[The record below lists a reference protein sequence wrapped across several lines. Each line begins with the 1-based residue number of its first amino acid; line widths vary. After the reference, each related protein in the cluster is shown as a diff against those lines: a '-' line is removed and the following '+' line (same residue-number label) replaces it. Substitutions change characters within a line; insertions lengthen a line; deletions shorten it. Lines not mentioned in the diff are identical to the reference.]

1 MAVAV
6 GIAAGYGAVCFHWLL
21 AKSDYVF
28 FVLLGGKLRQLS
40 PYAVLLVP
48 ALGGLL
54 VGPLV
59 YFVAREARGHG
70 VPEIMLAVAHQG
82 GRIRARVALIKGLAA
97 ALTIGSGGSAGQH
110 GPAVQIGSGLG
121 SLLAQRLRLPAERTR
136 LLVACG
142 AAGGIAATFN
152 APIGGVIFAL
162 EVILRNFSTR
172 SFGFVVIS
180 SVSAVVIAHMYLGDA
195 AVIDVPRYF
204 LVSAWEFPL
213 YLALGA
219 AAAVTARG
227 FIWALYAAD
236 DLFENWRLPEYLKP
250 AIGGLA
256 VGVIGVWFPRVF
268 GIGYDA
274 TEAAL
279 TGWIALGIMA
289 ALVLVKIVGTSL
301 SLGSGG
307 SGGVFAP
314 SLFVGAMLGG
324 VFGRA
329 VNAAWPDVTAPAG
342 AYGLVGMGALFAGVA
357 HAPMTAIIILFEM
370 TGDYRII
377 GPLMVAC
384 VVSSL
389 LSEFLGRESIYT
401 RKLARRGVDVFG
413 AEPDL
418 LDAIAVRDAMVADTA
433 ALPQSATVQELLAM
447 FARGDAASIPVV
459 DRRGVLIGIVSR
471 SDAESAVLHGSP
483 DATAGDIMTPDP
495 VTCSADE
502 SLTLALQRLTS
513 RDVAAL
519 PVVDPDETGRVVGM
533 LRRRDIIAAY
543 DRARRER
550 PEIVARV
557 DRLRESVAGA
567 RVFEVEVLGGST
579 AANIQVRDLSLPA
592 DTLLVAVRRGER
604 TLIPRG
610 DTVLRPGDRI
620 VAVAEPG
627 QLEALRDVFGLGRE
641 E

>member
-1 MAVAV
+1 
-6 GIAAGYGAVCFHWLL
+6 
-21 AKSDYVF
+21 
-28 FVLLGGKLRQLS
+28 
-40 PYAVLLVP
+40 
-48 ALGGLL
+48 
-54 VGPLV
+54 
-59 YFVAREARGHG
+59 
-70 VPEIMLAVAHQG
+70 MLAVAHQG
-82 GRIRARVALIKGLAA
+82 GRIRGRVSLIKGLAA

-110 GPAVQIGSGLG
+110 GPAVQIGAGLG

-152 APIGGVIFAL
+152 APVGGVLFAL

-195 AVIDVPRYF
+195 TVIDVPRYF

-236 DLFENWRLPEYLKP
+236 DLFENWRLPEYVKP

-256 VGVIGVWFPRVF
+256 VGVIGVWFPRVL
-268 GIGYDA
+268 GIGYDV
-274 TEAAL
+274 TQAAL

-289 ALVLVKIVGTSL
+289 ALVLVKIVATSL

-342 AYGLVGMGALFAGVA
+342 AYGLVGMGALFAGIA
-357 HAPMTAIIILFEM
+357 HAPMTAIIILFEI

-384 VVSSL
+384 VASSL

-418 LDAIAVRDAMVADTA
+418 TDAIAVREAMATDFTPM
-433 ALPQSATVQELLAM
+433 PQSASVPELLAM
-447 FARGDAASIPVV
+447 FARGDAASIPIL
-459 DRRGVLIGIVSR
+459 DRRGALIGIVSR
-471 SDAESAVLHGSP
+471 SDAEDAVLQASS

-519 PVVDPDETGRVVGM
+519 PVVDPDETGCVVGM
-533 LRRRDIIAAY
+533 LRRSDIIAAY

-557 DRLRESVAGA
+557 DRLRDSVAGA
-567 RVFEVEVLGGST
+567 RVFEVEVQAGSR
-579 AANIQVRDLSLPA
+579 AADIHVRDLSLPA

-604 TLIPRG
+604 TMIPRG
-610 DTVLRPGDRI
+610 DTMLRPGDRV
-620 VAVAEPG
+620 VALAEPG
-627 QLEALRDVFGLGRE
+627 QLEALRHVFAQGYE